1 MAVVECELLSQIIMH
16 LVVKSYTT
24 TVVPENLGSEL
35 TMRAVLNTPG
45 NTNHSYKILKH
56 GFLASCTN
64 L

>member
-35 TMRAVLNTPG
+35 TMRAVLNTSG

-56 GFLASCTN
+56 GF
-64 L
+64 

>member
-16 LVVKSYTT
+16 LVVKSYT

-45 NTNHSYKILKH
+45 NTDHSYKILKH
-56 GFLASCTN
+56 EI
-64 L
+64 